1 MEFDHVRPIDND
13 KFSGKWNA
21 NKLPQLCITLE
32 LLMTGRWDKP
42 SSLKLVSFLLF
53 LLLPLPLT
61 MLQSRKWLMSKQSQH
76 SKSVVIYSSVINQQY
91 LENVTILQTSNKE
104 QPGDQKLMA
113 IVSMLKNTENKSNYE
128 RFFWLEGQLQ
138 NVALLYVLSRAT
150 SYSPWLYTKQ
160 SILLSTYGILLQ
172 DTVELF

>member
-1 MEFDHVRPIDND
+1 M
-13 KFSGKWNA
+13 
-21 NKLPQLCITLE
+21 
-32 LLMTGRWDKP
+32 
-42 SSLKLVSFLLF
+42 
-53 LLLPLPLT
+53 
-61 MLQSRKWLMSKQSQH
+61 
-76 SKSVVIYSSVINQQY
+76 INQQY

-113 IVSMLKNTENKSNYE
+113 IVLMLKNTENKSNYE

-150 SYSPWLYTKQ
+150 SYSPGLYTKQ

-172 DTVELF
+172 DIVELF